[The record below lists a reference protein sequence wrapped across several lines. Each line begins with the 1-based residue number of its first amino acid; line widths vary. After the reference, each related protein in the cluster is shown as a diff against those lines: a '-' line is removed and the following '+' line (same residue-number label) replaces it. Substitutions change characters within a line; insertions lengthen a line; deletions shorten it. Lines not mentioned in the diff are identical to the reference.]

1 MRYEEYIKHVMDDFT
16 SESIIK
22 PDAFPTME
30 LYADQVAGFFD
41 EQLKIYAGA
50 AREKSDSVLTETG
63 IASSVKRGV
72 LPKPIKKKYARDH
85 VIIMTM
91 LFYMTSVLRTD
102 EIESVMRPFID
113 NYDSTFDDKI
123 DFYRLYAAIA
133 PVLERERTLL
143 SREIQGSVTDVK
155 AAIRGEGLEDDDNTE
170 LLLLLLSL
178 AARADAAK
186 YAVQRILS
194 EYFTRPEGTRNKHG
208 KPQSSHK
215 ARAKQ
220 KTGGK
225 NVDDDEQ

>member
-1 MRYEEYIKHVMDDFT
+1 
-16 SESIIK
+16 
-22 PDAFPTME
+22 ME

-41 EQLKIYAGA
+41 EQLKVYANG
-50 AREKSDSVLTETG
+50 AREKADSPLTEAG
-63 IASSVKRGV
+63 IASCVKRGV
-72 LPKPIKKKYARDH
+72 LPKPVKKKYARDH
-85 VIIMTM
+85 VIIMTL

-102 EIESVMRPFID
+102 ETESVMRPFID

-133 PVLERERTLL
+133 PVLERERTQL
-143 SREIQGSVTDVK
+143 SRAIQGSVADVK

-186 YAVQRILS
+186 YAAKKILS
-194 EYFTRPEGTRNKHG
+194 EYFARPEPARGKHG
-208 KPQSSHK
+208 KSQAPHK
-215 ARAKQ
+215 ARTKQ
-220 KTGGK
+220 KAGGK